1 MFLTAV
7 TKQLDDTC
15 SLIAAGRVAA
25 RELVDLVE
33 GFGLK
38 EAEFRLLW
46 ALLTGDTQRDQTQL
60 ANLLG
65 CSPAQVSSLVERQR
79 LQGNI
84 LGRTAPGDRRRQ
96 TWRITPQGRELLE
109 KVVQSK
115 SASMTLLTP
124 KRKAA

>member
-7 TKQLDDTC
+7 TKLLDDTC
-15 SLIAAGRVAA
+15 SLIASGRVAA
-25 RELVDLVE
+25 RELVALVE

-46 ALLTGDTQRDQTQL
+46 CLLTAETQLDQTEL
-60 ANLLG
+60 ATLLS

-84 LGRTAPGDRRRQ
+84 LGKTASGDRRRQ

-109 KVVQSK
+109 KVVQAK
-115 SASMTLLTP
+115 SASMPLLNP
-124 KRKAA
+124 RREAA